1 MIQLRQRPFHIPCAS
16 HFRKRHFAFPRYKEI
31 SWASFTSRF
40 SVLPQF
46 LLSVFNKIDSVCH
59 HILYH
64 TIANTAVMNSFIVDP
79 AVVEKIQNS
88 PPIPAETFQILDGCE
103 DPERDY
109 DVPTGQTFSNG
120 VSLCYTPKEPPRK
133 SKKGRGRKRPPPEEE
148 VPQFEG
154 HRGLGVLDILPVSP
168 QIIFTHGSG
177 RDIYQKG
184 FMHFVSGL
192 ARTHP
197 VLAFRKD
204 RGEAGSRE
212 EELYKRTAAFN
223 YFFNDAYSS
232 VRAMGGRSFG
242 GRSAA
247 RASVYS
253 TNKNLI
259 LWSYPLIRDSDWR
272 KDELIAL
279 SEDTRVLF
287 IKGEKDWVS

>member
-1 MIQLRQRPFHIPCAS
+1 
-16 HFRKRHFAFPRYKEI
+16 
-31 SWASFTSRF
+31 
-40 SVLPQF
+40 
-46 LLSVFNKIDSVCH
+46 
-59 HILYH
+59 
-64 TIANTAVMNSFIVDP
+64 MNSLILDP
-79 AVVEKIQNS
+79 GVVEEIRED
-88 PPIPAETFQILDGCE
+88 PPIPAKVFEILDGCE
-103 DPERDY
+103 HPDRDF
-109 DVPTGQTFSNG
+109 DVPTGQSFSNG
-120 VSLCYTPKEPPRK
+120 VSLCYTPKRTPLPPPK
-133 SKKGRGRKRPPPEEE
+133 SKKGKGRKRPRPEEE
-148 VPQFEG
+148 VVQETEG
-154 HRGLGVLDILPVSP
+154 HHGLGVLDILPVSP

-177 RDIYQKG
+177 RDIYQPG
-184 FMHFVSGL
+184 FTHFVRGL

-212 EELYKRTAAFN
+212 GELYKRTAAFS

>member
-1 MIQLRQRPFHIPCAS
+1 MFDKSDLAR
-16 HFRKRHFAFPRYKEI
+16 
-31 SWASFTSRF
+31 
-40 SVLPQF
+40 
-46 LLSVFNKIDSVCH
+46 H
-59 HILYH
+59 HILH
-64 TIANTAVMNSFIVDP
+64 DTTADTAVMNSFILDP
-79 AVVEKIQNS
+79 SVVEQIREG
-88 PPIPAETFQILDGCE
+88 PRTPAQTFEILDGCKHP
-103 DPERDY
+103 DRNF
-109 DVPTGQTFSNG
+109 DVPTGQSFSNG
-120 VSLCYTPKEPPRK
+120 VSLCYTPLPPKPPK
-133 SKKGRGRKRPPPEEE
+133 SKKGKGRKRPPPEEE
-148 VPQFEG
+148 VQETEG
-154 HRGLGVLDILPVSP
+154 HHGLGVLDILPVSP

-177 RDIYQKG
+177 RDIYQTG
-184 FMHFVSGL
+184 FTHFVRGL

-212 EELYKRTAAFN
+212 EELYKRTAAFS

-272 KDELIAL
+272 KEELIAL